1 MKVRKNHDI
10 ALRKELEHDWNNV
23 NQHIT
28 LIDKLAS
35 NQVIDSEVPVIS
47 FPSEVKESAKQDLEW
62 ICVVLANA
70 LETWLKIP
78 TLLETLSNAFN
89 NT

>member
-62 ICVVLANA
+62 MCGIGKCIGNMAEDTNI
-70 LETWLKIP
+70 T
-78 TLLETLSNAFN
+78 
-89 NT
+89 